1 MENLYLAVI
10 PAKAGIHW
18 LQELGDP
25 RRSLP
30 PQAVGG
36 GGDDGKLVFLD
47 TLLKEERKGLLQQ
60 DPLIPDP

>member
-18 LQELGDP
+18 FQELGDP
-25 RRSLP
+25 RLR
-30 PQAVGG
+30 
-36 GGDDGKLVFLD
+36 GDDGKLVFLD

>member
-25 RRSLP
+25 CLS
-30 PQAVGG
+30 QG
-36 GGDDGKLVFLD
+36 
-47 TLLKEERKGLLQQ
+47 
-60 DPLIPDP
+60 